1 MARRE
6 KSNTRIPDDTAIDAL
21 FGQGYNA
28 ERWKIELEGQGY
40 IWKPGLKTRIKGRQ
54 FLFFKEEIGCLLS
67 ASATRRADGTMSNS
81 CKSILEVLKGETGER
96 DQRLQ
101 SRRLFGTE
109 SS

>member
-1 MARRE
+1 MGRRG
-6 KSNTRIPDDTAIDAL
+6 KSNTDIPDGAIDAL

-28 ERWKIELEGQGY
+28 EQWKVALEAQGY
-40 IWKPGLKTRIKGRQ
+40 IWSPGLKTRIIGLQ
-54 FLFFKEEIGCLLS
+54 FLFFKEEIGRLLS
-67 ASATRRADGTMSNS
+67 APATRRADGTISNS

-101 SRRLFGTE
+101 DRRLFGPE